1 MEGKVS
7 MANLA
12 ISDPTAK
19 MVPRSRLRF
28 GRYRGAAPHRRDPR
42 SDGQNSNLSTLK
54 RRHKVGQRLVD
65 GWKHTIV
72 KLGGIVGE

>member
-1 MEGKVS
+1 MEGKVL

-19 MVPRSRLRF
+19 TVLYSGIRF

-42 SDGQNSNLSTLK
+42 SDSQNSNLSILK
-54 RRHKVGQRLVD
+54 RRHKVG
-65 GWKHTIV
+65 
-72 KLGGIVGE
+72 

>member
-1 MEGKVS
+1 MEGKVTL
-7 MANLA
+7 ANLA
-12 ISDPTAK
+12 ISDPMAK
-19 MVPRSRLRF
+19 MVLRSGIRF

-42 SDGQNSNLSTLK
+42 SDGQNSILSTLK

-72 KLGGIVGE
+72 